1 MMNDIS
7 PSPVAPDSPPTELDR
22 ALILVDAAGSLRR
35 LNISAAHF
43 AGRPAAELIGMP
55 LDEVLRVA
63 NRETP
68 SPAQWWVTLPP
79 DTSIEVV
86 GAGDEA
92 PLLARAQQLDG
103 GGECWCLL
111 ELRPTG
117 RTGSVAGVGPDE
129 GASAWLDSYE
139 LAFHADGAG
148 RFLAVS
154 HSFARKFGRLVHVWR
169 GETSASLLHPDD
181 AVAWAA
187 ALELIH
193 RPPHRRTLEHRWRT
207 PQGWRWIAWDLSAQ
221 HDATGKVVALKAT
234 GSDVTQRRLAEEQY
248 RRLSCAVE
256 QSPVAILITDPEG
269 RVQYVNRKFTESS
282 GYSMEDIL
290 DRNLDPLRTG
300 HADEEAYQRFWQTL
314 RSTGAWSGELC
325 LTQRKGKPVWESVRV
340 SSIRNEAGEITNLL
354 CLREDITDRKQLEE
368 QLRQSQKMESLGTL
382 AGGIAHDFNNMLA
395 IIHGYAEL
403 CLNRVGDQDE
413 KMRKYLRE
421 VHSAAQRACGLVRQI
436 LIFSRK
442 TEVHFTLV
450 SLPQLVREL
459 TALLGETFPR
469 TIALDLDLD
478 DTLPDLRGDQNQLQQ
493 VIMNLCVNA
502 RDAMPSGGTLT
513 IALRRLSGQA
523 LDRFNADPTLY
534 YACLEVS
541 DTGIGMSAEVQARI
555 FEPFFTT
562 KQAAGGTGLGLAVV
576 YGIILNHFGFI
587 DVRSKPGQGSTF
599 SVYLPLTSA
608 RAGMPAVTTT
618 LGEFPPGTESILVV
632 EDEQSL
638 RSLLCLVLAQK
649 GYKVQ
654 SAADGL
660 TASELLVSST
670 APIDVILLDF
680 NMPGMDGIEV
690 YKTALKT
697 RPNARVIVISGNLTV
712 EAKAEFVRL
721 GQREFL
727 EKPFRLEDIGQRIRR
742 VLAAQA
748 K

>member
-1 MMNDIS
+1 MMSDKS
-7 PSPVAPDSPPTELDR
+7 PSPTVSDSPPTELDR
-22 ALILVDAAGSLRR
+22 ALILVDASGCLRR
-35 LNISAAHF
+35 LNACAARF
-43 AGRPAAELIGMP
+43 TGRPAAELIGMP
-55 LDEVLRVA
+55 LDEVLRLSGQSS
-63 NRETP
+63 P
-68 SPAQWWVTLPP
+68 SPSRWWMSLPP

-86 GAGDEA
+86 GSGNEM
-92 PLLARAQQLDG
+92 PLLARIQQLDD
-103 GGECWCLL
+103 GGESWCLL
-111 ELRPTG
+111 ELRPAG
-117 RTGSVAGVGPDE
+117 RTRGPSGDGTESSGSD
-129 GASAWLDSYE
+129 WLDSYE
-139 LAFHADGAG
+139 LAFHSDGSG

-154 HSFARKFGRLVHVWR
+154 HSFARKFGRLAPLWR
-169 GETSASLLHPDD
+169 AETSASLLHPDD
-181 AVAWAA
+181 AAAWNA
-187 ALELIH
+187 ALESLH
-193 RPPHRRTLEHRWRT
+193 RPPHRNTFEHRWRT

-221 HDATGKVVALKAT
+221 HAAGGEVVAVKAT
-234 GSDVTQRRLAEEQY
+234 GSDVTKRRLAEEQFL
-248 RRLSCAVE
+248 RLSCAVE
-256 QSPVAILITDPEG
+256 QSPVAILITDPQG

-282 GYSMEDIL
+282 GHSMEDII

-300 HADEEAYQRFWQTL
+300 HADEEAYQSFWQTL
-314 RSTGAWSGELC
+314 RSTGEWSGELC
-325 LTQRKGKPVWESVRV
+325 LTQRQGKSVWESVRV
-340 SSIRNEAGEITNLL
+340 SSIRNSAGEITNLL
-354 CLREDITDRKQLEE
+354 CLREDITGRKTLEE

-403 CLNRVGDQDE
+403 GLSRVGDQDE
-413 KMRKYLRE
+413 KLRKYLRE

-450 SLPQLVREL
+450 SLATLVREL
-459 TALLGETFPR
+459 AALLGETFPR
-469 TIALDLDLD
+469 TIAIDLDLD

-513 IALRRLSGQA
+513 VALRRVTGQT
-523 LDRFNADPTLY
+523 LQRFNADPTLY

-541 DTGIGMSAEVQARI
+541 DTGIGMSPEVQARI

-562 KQAAGGTGLGLAVV
+562 KQTAGGTGLGLAVV

-587 DVRSKPGQGSTF
+587 DVTSKPGHGSAF

-608 RAGMPAVTTT
+608 KAGIAPVPTTF
-618 LGEFPPGTESILVV
+618 GEFPAGTESVLVI

-638 RSLLCLVLAQK
+638 RGLLCLILGQK

-660 TASELLVSST
+660 AAAELLMTSNT
-670 APIDVILLDF
+670 PIEVILLDF
-680 NMPGMDGIEV
+680 NMPGMDGIQV
-690 YKTALKT
+690 YKTVLKT
-697 RPNARVIVISGNLTV
+697 HPNAKVIVISGNLSV
-712 EAKAEFVRL
+712 EAKAEFTKL

-742 VLAAQA
+742 VLAPASA
-748 K
+748 